1 MNMFNRKTN
10 AAEGEKLGGM
20 DRKSFLKM
28 LAALPLAGMAQEEGG
43 VSTETKPEG
52 KKG

>member
-28 LAALPLAGMAQEEGG
+28 LAALPLAGMAQAAAAASPEI
-43 VSTETKPEG
+43 KPDG
-52 KKG
+52 K